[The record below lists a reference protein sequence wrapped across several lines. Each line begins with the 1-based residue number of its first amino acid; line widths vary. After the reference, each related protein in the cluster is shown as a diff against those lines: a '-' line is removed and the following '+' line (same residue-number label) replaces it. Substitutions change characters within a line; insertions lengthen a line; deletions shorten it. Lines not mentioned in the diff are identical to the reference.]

1 MWRLKFSAYVLV
13 MTAFVLVT
21 NGCSP
26 KPDVW
31 KHAKPGQKKVLVS
44 FAPLYCFAHAV
55 AGDDAYVLSLLTT
68 QGPHDYE
75 GTPTDLFKINE
86 ADLYIYNGLTLDDV
100 FTDKM
105 LRNHKNR
112 NLVSMA
118 VGDVLNKMDKEIK
131 DDKKKFLLKGDEI
144 EHMHADGKMHKHG
157 SQDPHIWLGPRQAK
171 AITKIIAAKLGA
183 IDPANAAKYE
193 KRAGE
198 FAKKLDDLQ
207 AYGDAAFKDKKS
219 KNFISMHESL
229 GYFGKE
235 FLELEKV
242 DSIQVSPGIDPDAK
256 KIADLITLCKEKNI
270 RVIAKEPQYSGKVPE
285 LIRDSLKRHGIE
297 LTIVEIDPLETAQ
310 ATNNGN
316 PDPEFYLKKMRENID
331 TLAKALP

>member
-1 MWRLKFSAYVLV
+1 MWRLNSSAYVLV
-13 MTAFVLVT
+13 ITGFVLAT

-31 KHAKPGQKKVLVS
+31 KHAKPNQKKVLVS

-112 NLVSMA
+112 NLISMA
-118 VGDVLNKMDKEIK
+118 VGDVMLKKHSDLIIK
-131 DDKKKFLLKGDEI
+131 DKPIK
-144 EHMHADGKMHKHG
+144 HKHG
-157 SQDPHIWLGPRQAK
+157 DVWHEHGAQDPHIWLGPTRAK
-171 AITKIIAAKLGA
+171 AITEIIAAKLGD

-198 FAKKLDDLQ
+198 FAKKLDELK

-219 KNFISMHESL
+219 KNFLSMHDSL
-229 GYFGKE
+229 RYFGRE
-235 FLELEKV
+235 FLGLENV
-242 DSIQVSPGIDPDAK
+242 DSIQVLPGIDPDQV
-256 KIADLITLCKEKNI
+256 KIANLIALCKEKNI
-270 RVIAKEPQYSGKVPE
+270 RVIAMEPQYSGKVPE
-285 LIRDSLKRHGIE
+285 LIRNAVKKHGID
-297 LTIVEIDPLETAQ
+297 LTIIEIDPLETAQ
-310 ATNNGN
+310 AMSNGN
-316 PDPEFYLKKMRENID
+316 PDPEFYYKKMRENID